1 MNAETLSQLLKKT
14 DFYRPLGQI
23 SEELSL
29 DYEQILEGLADLADR
44 GIILN
49 LGYLKE
55 NKQDMLLLSDDQFG
69 KLMSIYSKSKRN
81 KVKNK
86 NETPCVLSPRIQYE
100 AKMEE
105 AVCSKSCQGMSLME
119 MERNFNLTRQEVFQY
134 LEKGVADKM
143 TLQVNHLITELESE
157 LERVKNIRRLSQ
169 TESTDE
175 SLVWNLYIEW
185 IDSKGEFHKNSLNY
199 PLPLLCSTLDV
210 SYHPDMSEAELK
222 AEIFLKLRSERCKKV
237 QHIGIT
243 APDAGQH

>member
-1 MNAETLSQLLKKT
+1 MNIETLAQLVEKT

-100 AKMEE
+100 AQMEE

-119 MERNFNLTRQEVFQY
+119 MEQELNLTRQEVFQY

-143 TLQVNHLITELESE
+143 MLQVDHLITELEGE
-157 LERVKNIRRLSQ
+157 LERKKKIKRLSQ
-169 TESTDE
+169 MEATDE
-175 SLVWNLYIEW
+175 NLAWHLYLEW
-185 IDSKGEFHKNSLNY
+185 MDGKGEFHKKSFSY
-199 PLPLLCSTLDV
+199 PLPLLCSTLGI

-222 AEIFLKLRSERCKKV
+222 AEIFLKLRSEKCKKV

-243 APDAGQH
+243 APDAGQQ